1 MLENNKVYIIGVGAG
16 GAASLLPEICQLIDQ
31 AEMVFGGE
39 RLLRMFPS
47 LTGQKFVLTNNLS
60 EAADLIKR
68 NLGSKRMAVLA
79 SGDPGFHGIT
89 RYLTKELGKD
99 AVEIVPNVSAMQLA
113 FARIKESWD
122 DAVLTSVHSRPID
135 DIIDVVRGN
144 HKIGILTD
152 EKHTPGEI
160 ARVLKEHG
168 IENCRAYVCQ
178 DLSTH
183 NESIIATDLYSL
195 KQKRFS
201 PLNILILLR
210 EPSETRTQ
218 QRLGIPE
225 EKFYRQ
231 REGFITKLEV
241 RAVSLAKLAL
251 TENSIVWDIGAG
263 SGAISIEAS
272 FLAYRGSI
280 FAIEKS
286 ADAVAII
293 RKNVRRF
300 GRHNIQVVR
309 VSAPDRLEDLPA
321 PDAIFVGGSG
331 GRMAEIISAAG
342 VRLKPGGRVVVNVV
356 TLETLHRTIEA
367 LQASG
372 FTFEV
377 TLVNVARSTNVIE
390 LTRFEALNPI
400 FVITGVLRE
409 KQSDC

>member
-16 GAASLLPEICQLIDQ
+16 GTASLLPEICQLVDQ

-60 EAADLIKR
+60 ETADLIKR
-68 NLGSKRMAVLA
+68 SLGNKRMAVLA
-79 SGDPGFHGIT
+79 SGDPGFHGIA
-89 RYLTKELGKD
+89 RYLTKVLGKD

-122 DAVLTSVHSRPID
+122 DAVLTSVHAKSIE
-135 DIIDVVRGN
+135 DIIDLVRGN

-152 EKHTPGEI
+152 ERHTPGKI
-160 ARVLKEHG
+160 ARFLKEHG

-178 DLSTH
+178 DLGTR

-201 PLNILILLR
+201 PLNVLILLR
-210 EPSETRTQ
+210 EPKEAESQ

-251 TENSIVWDIGAG
+251 TENSVVWDIGAG

-300 GRHNIQVVR
+300 GRHNITVIR
-309 VSAPDRLEDLPA
+309 ASAPDKLEELPA

-331 GRMAEIISAAG
+331 GRMAEIISTAG
-342 VRLKPGGRVVVNVV
+342 VRLKSRGMIVVNVI
-356 TLETLHRTIEA
+356 TLENLHSTIKA
-367 LQASG
+367 LQTIG

-377 TLVNVARSTNVIE
+377 TLVNIARSTNVIE

-409 KQSDC
+409 E